1 MPLPISEIRNLR
13 QFLIDRNLIT
23 EQEADTAEAHAAR
36 HDVSFRE
43 ALVKTET
50 IADPDIQTAIKNAN
64 VGTHERLTRPTAD
77 ALNVINARVMLKRYI
92 LPLSIEAG
100 VLTLGMLDPFD
111 VSLIREIERS
121 AGVRVKG
128 LSVTLG
134 TFRSIAQ
141 MIARKGNDTSGG
153 SAGKLVIDPD
163 ALKFVTREQ
172 AERSRI
178 MPLRVN
184 GSSMTLGVVDDTDVI
199 LLDNLSMSTGLRV
212 IPMKL
217 PEATLIALIRKH
229 YGGAGDLTDL
239 VREAA
244 EEASQYAPAV
254 DALDLNDADDNA
266 VVRSINTIIRDAVL
280 VGASDIHMEPLR
292 EGIRVRFRRD
302 GELRLYI
309 QFPRSTAAALVA
321 RLKVMANLNIAERR
335 ASQDGRITFRDG
347 GAETDM
353 RVSIL
358 PVANGEKVVM
368 RILKKEEDI
377 LEVEDL
383 GFSADNLSKFQDLIR
398 KPYGMILVTGPTG
411 SGKSFTSFS
420 VLKRLNKPTM
430 NIVTIEDP
438 IEYEVRG
445 INQVAVNPHA
455 NLTFARAVRSFLRQD
470 PDIILVGE
478 IRDRET
484 ASTAAEAAI
493 TGHLLL
499 STLHT
504 NDAPGA
510 VTRLR
515 EMGVENY
522 NISGA
527 LLGVIA
533 QRLVRRVCSH
543 CKVPDEENVE
553 LLSVLN
559 ENQIDLPER
568 KWARGRGCNECDDT
582 GYRGRLAIH
591 EVLVVDDEI
600 TSLVNADGTAAQ
612 IRDAAIRKGFRTLRE
627 DGLLKASAGQT
638 TLEEVFIK
646 TRE

>member
-1 MPLPISEIRNLR
+1 MLPISELRNLR
-13 QFLIDRNLIT
+13 QFVLDRNLVT
-23 EQEADTAEAHAAR
+23 DAEADEAEAYAAR
-36 HDVSFRE
+36 LDVSFRE
-43 ALVKTET
+43 GLVKVDA
-50 IADPDIQTAIKNAN
+50 IADADLQAAVKSAG
-64 VGTHERLTRPTAD
+64 VGTYERLSRPSAD
-77 ALNVINARVMLKRYI
+77 ALNVLNARVMLKRFVI
-92 LPLSIEAG
+92 PLAVDAG
-100 VLTLGMLDPFD
+100 VLSLGMLDPFD
-111 VSLIREIERS
+111 VGLVREIERNS
-121 AGVRVKG
+121 GVRVKP
-128 LSVTLG
+128 LALTLG
-134 TFRSIAQ
+134 TFRSVSQ
-141 MIARKGNDTSGG
+141 MVARRGAGDASGG
-153 SAGKLVIDPD
+153 SASKLVVDPE
-163 ALKFVTREQ
+163 ALRFVTRDQ

-184 GSSMTLGVVDDTDVI
+184 GSSLTLGVVDDSDVI
-199 LLDNLSMSTGLRV
+199 LLDNLSMSTGLRIV
-212 IPMKL
+212 PMQL
-217 PEATLIALIRKH
+217 PEATLVALVRKH
-229 YGGAGDLTDL
+229 YGGAGELTDL

-254 DALDLNDADDNA
+254 DALDLGDADDNA

-353 RVSIL
+353 RISIL

-377 LEVEDL
+377 LEIEDL
-383 GFSADNLSKFQDLIR
+383 GFSPDNLAKFRELIR

-533 QRLVRRVCSH
+533 QRLVRRVCPH

-559 ENQIDLPER
+559 ENNIELTER
-568 KWARGRGCNECDDT
+568 KWARGKGCNECDDT

-591 EVLVVDDEI
+591 EVLTVDEEI
-600 TSLVNADGTAAQ
+600 TNLVNHDGTAAQ
-612 IRDAAIRKGFRTLRE
+612 IRDAAIKKGFRTLRE
-627 DGLLKASAGQT
+627 DGLLKASAGLT